1 MEEQT
6 ESNRRTASA
15 VRRIVGWI
23 RSAFRSRASRRA
35 GVGLLVFG
43 VALVGVVIGVL
54 LGARTQ
60 TDVGPFSAEMSIAP
74 SFVGDTEVAIPPLG
88 SLHLDS
94 HDGPTHLNVSLGA
107 LDQRRTEALID
118 DPAGITRASQT
129 AVDDVKKGLI
139 QLGMRT
145 VAVSVLFAMALAA
158 LVFRNVRRVAW
169 AGALALVIV
178 GASLGS
184 AFATLHPDSIEEPR
198 YEGLLVNAPAVVG
211 DVQRIADDYDKYAA
225 QLQQLVAN
233 VSRIYTTVSTL
244 PVYQPQEGT
253 TRILHVSDLHL
264 NPSAWPLIRTI
275 VEQFGINAVIDTGD
289 ITDWGSEPE
298 ASYVASI
305 GLLEV
310 PYVFIRGNHDSA
322 ATGAAVGR
330 QSNAIVLDNSIT
342 NVAGLTVAGISDPRF
357 TPDKETS
364 PPGSG
369 ASKQTVE
376 QVIGAGER
384 LASTIR
390 ASKSPVDI
398 ALVHDPASAGAL
410 SGTCPLVLA
419 GHTHKREVNTLPQ
432 VPGQMT
438 TRLLVE
444 GSTGG
449 AGLRGLEHDE
459 PLSLAMSVLYFDK
472 ETRALQAYDDIK
484 VGGTGQSQVTLE
496 RKVVDDEHPAPAEG
510 QRPAPTPTR

>member
-1 MEEQT
+1 MG
-6 ESNRRTASA
+6 
-15 VRRIVGWI
+15 RIGSSFRGI
-23 RSAFRSRASRRA
+23 GSIFRSRASRRA
-35 GVGLLVFG
+35 GLGLLVFA
-43 VALVGVVIGVL
+43 VALAGVVIGVL
-54 LGARTQ
+54 LGARTE
-60 TDVGPFSAEMSIAP
+60 TDVGPFRAEMSVAP

-107 LDQRRTEALID
+107 LDQGRTEALID

-169 AGALALVIV
+169 SGALALVIV

-211 DVQRIADDYDKYAA
+211 DARRIADDYGKYAE

-244 PVYQPQEGT
+244 PVYQPEEGT
-253 TRILHVSDLHL
+253 TRVLHVSDLHL
-264 NPSAWPLIRTI
+264 NPSAWPLMRTI

-305 GLLEV
+305 GLLKV

-322 ATGAAVGR
+322 ATGTAVAR

-342 NVAGLTVAGISDPRF
+342 DVAGLRIAGIGDPRF

-364 PPGSG
+364 PSGSG
-369 ASKQTVE
+369 TSKQTVE

-384 LASTIR
+384 LAATIR
-390 ASKSPVDI
+390 GSKEPVDI

-410 SGTCPLVLA
+410 SGNCPLVLA
-419 GHTHKREVNTLPQ
+419 GHTHQRDVRMLDQ
-432 VPGQMT
+432 VPGQMA
-438 TRLLVE
+438 TRLMVE

-449 AGLRGLEHDE
+449 AGLRGLEHEE
-459 PLSLAMSVLYFDK
+459 PLPLAMSVLYFDS

-496 RKVVDDEHPAPAEG
+496 RKVIEDVHPAPAEG